1 MSIPLHMAIGQL
13 SKLSGVNI
21 ETIRYYEK
29 QKLLTNPPRTAGGH
43 RYYSGDHFK
52 RLTFIRRSRQL
63 DFSLA
68 EIKELLLLVDD
79 GGYTCGEIKMLSLEH
94 TKKIQ
99 KKISD
104 LQRMEKTL
112 IEITSHCEDSSRP
125 DCPIIDALS
134 DVNVE
139 N

>member
-1 MSIPLHMAIGQL
+1 MTIPLHMGIGLL
-13 SKLSGVNI
+13 SRLSGINI
-21 ETIRYYEK
+21 ETIRFYEK
-29 QKLLTNPPRTAGGH
+29 RKLLTDPPRTAGGH
-43 RYYSGDHFK
+43 RYYSEAHFK

-68 EIKELLLLVDD
+68 EIKELLKLVDD
-79 GGYTCGEIKMLSLEH
+79 GGYTCGEIKAISLEH

-99 KKISD
+99 QKILD
-104 LQRMEKTL
+104 LQRMEKNL
-112 IEITSHCEDSSRP
+112 AEIVQHCEDGSQH

-134 DVNVE
+134 EVTCE